1 MTVHL
6 VKLCVGIDSITELQE
21 YREQMQRKR
30 ARSGKGRKGGQLED
44 CHWTRMKPKRAEE
57 LLDGGS
63 LYWVIRGRIC
73 VRHRILRLD
82 DVEDEAGKPYC
93 AIVYDPT
100 VIITETRPR
109 RAFQG
114 WRYLE
119 EEDAPPDI
127 GDQRAALRAAQ
138 AEADLPSKMV
148 AELKALGLL

>member
-6 VKLCVGIDSITELQE
+6 VKLCVGIDSIDDLVQYFASEE
-21 YREQMQRKR
+21 KKKAKR
-30 ARSGKGRKGGQLED
+30 RKGIRSPNED
-44 CHWTRMKPKRAEE
+44 SHWTRMKPKRVEE
-57 LLDGGS
+57 VLDGGS

-82 DVEDEAGKPYC
+82 DVRDEKGRAYC
-93 AIVYDPT
+93 AIVYDPK
-100 VIITETRPR
+100 VIVTESRPR

-119 EEDAPPDI
+119 EEDVPPDLA
-127 GDQRAALRAAQ
+127 DQRAALRDAK
-138 AEADLPSKMV
+138 AEADLPQTMI